1 MAQARLHSSSPFS
14 ARDSPRGRR
23 TDDSPSRQL
32 QWELERALSQ
42 IHLHEIE
49 RSKLHAYQKRQ
60 QQEELDARESAQAE
74 AHRIELNAA
83 KAQHEVVRKQAE
95 AVLQA
100 YIKQEEE
107 DRQRREEEE
116 RRRLEEEERRRKAEA
131 EAKAQAQEREQ
142 ARKRAEEERRAREE
156 NERRERE
163 ERARQ
168 EAERQAKQKAE
179 EEEKDR
185 REKAAAEQRQ
195 REEKAK
201 AEQEAALRKQEAEK
215 AAAAKVSTPQPAAL
229 GPGKDIS
236 RASEVEAQHANYLVL
251 HKKLKKFRADFW
263 VAAKKDPGLKPHV
276 GDMRRAIRTSVGQLT
291 DDKAGNKKA
300 HDRVRSTLQQALKDR
315 PSPPVSVSEYL
326 PTHLNLGDN
335 GTTTIPSLAL
345 YLLSIFSKAVIS
357 GFVGECAVNPKA
369 AEPIGTL
376 VAQIFSMPELQFPR
390 NVPSTAD
397 PSQLSKPTSV
407 SLISIL
413 MSKFHATAPILF
425 GIYGRESTAAGKHR
439 LGWRLDRI
447 TDDPDS
453 KKAFVNEN
461 KHYDRLTG
469 LGVGYASIA
478 LRNFSKAKV
487 SNPWPPVHYW
497 ASLAHIANTPPQEV
511 QTSHLVL
518 LKSMLENN
526 AIERFVLFFGAA
538 GIAALRQV
546 AVDFP
551 RTLPKELQEKPAT
564 KTLVLMVEGW
574 KKEKHFSLA

>member
-1 MAQARLHSSSPFS
+1 MGQARLHSSSPLV
-14 ARDSPRGRR
+14 RDSPRGRR

-60 QQEELDARESAQAE
+60 EQEELDARESAQAE

-83 KAQHEVVRKQAE
+83 KAQHEIVRKQAE

-116 RRRLEEEERRRKAEA
+116 RRRVEEEERQRRAEA
-131 EAKAQAQEREQ
+131 EARAQAQEKERQ
-142 ARKRAEEERRAREE
+142 RQRAELERRAREE
-156 NERRERE
+156 KERLEHE
-163 ERARQ
+163 ERVRL

-179 EEEKDR
+179 EAENER
-185 REKAAAEQRQ
+185 REKEAAEQRQ
-195 REEKAK
+195 REKQAK
-201 AEQEAALRKQEAEK
+201 AEQEAALRRQEAEK
-215 AAAAKVSTPQPAAL
+215 AAAVKAAPPQPAARTQDR
-229 GPGKDIS
+229 GINP
-236 RASEVEAQHANYLVL
+236 ASEVEVQHANYLVL

-263 VAAKKDPGLKPHV
+263 VAAKKDPALKPHV

-291 DDKAGNKKA
+291 DDKVGNKKA
-300 HDRVRSTLQQALKDR
+300 AFRDR

-326 PTHLNLGDN
+326 PAHLNLGDN

-397 PSQLSKPTSV
+397 PSQPSKPTSV

-425 GIYGRESTAAGKHR
+425 GISGRESTAAGKHR

-538 GIAALRQV
+538 GIAALRQA

-551 RTLPKELQEKPAT
+551 RTLPREMQEKPAT

-574 KKEKHFSLA
+574 KKEKNFSLA

>member
-1 MAQARLHSSSPFS
+1 MARLHSSSPFS
-14 ARDSPRGRR
+14 ARDSPRARR

-107 DRQRREEEE
+107 DRRRREEEE

-131 EAKAQAQEREQ
+131 EAKAQAQEKEQ
-142 ARKRAEEERRAREE
+142 ARRRAEEERRTREE
-156 NERRERE
+156 KERRDRE

-179 EEEKDR
+179 EEELKR
-185 REKAAAEQRQ
+185 REKDAAEQKH

-201 AEQEAALRKQEAEK
+201 AEQEAALRREEAEK
-215 AAAAKVSTPQPAAL
+215 AAAAKVPPPQPTAAL
-229 GPGKDIS
+229 GQGKDIS
-236 RASEVEAQHANYLVL
+236 PAPEVEAQHSNYLVL
-251 HKKLKKFRADFW
+251 HKKLKKFRSDFW
-263 VAAKKDPGLKPHV
+263 VAAKKDPALKPHV

-291 DDKAGNKKA
+291 DDKVGNKKA

-326 PTHLNLGDN
+326 PAHLNLGDN

-345 YLLSIFSKAVIS
+345 YLLSIFSKAVIG

-390 NVPSTAD
+390 SVPSTAD
-397 PSQLSKPTSV
+397 PSQPSKPTSV

-425 GIYGRESTAAGKHR
+425 GISGRESTAAGKHR

-538 GIAALRQV
+538 GIAALRQA

-551 RTLPKELQEKPAT
+551 RTLPKEVQEKPAT

-574 KKEKHFSLA
+574 KKEKNFSLA